1 MCARAGSA
9 ASLWPCSTS
18 TVTAPRASLRRTTL
32 CVLWSTRSP
41 TACRASSWTF
51 TWTLAPSSTFIRPE
65 GRTNSRPAP
74 LPLPPERGEGSH
86 YPGLLHLGLVPE
98 FSPGLE
104 GVVAAETAV
113 SEVDGANGRLIY
125 RGGYLIEDLAPVASY
140 EEVAY
145 LLWHGELPT
154 KAQLDGLRNQMAH
167 ARNLNDPARGALEAT
182 DPTTNPMD
190 ILRTVV
196 SAQGSHQTLPNP
208 TLEEAVALT
217 SVFPTIVAAAHRRS
231 QGKDLV
237 LPRDDLGHAANL
249 LWMMDGKEPSA
260 DRTRW
265 LESYLVLLADH
276 GLNASTFAARVIAST
291 GSDLTS
297 CVVGAIGAL
306 KGPAH
311 GGATFAA
318 STMPDKI
325 GPADNADRWMHEAHA
340 RHERFAGFGHRVYR
354 TYDPRAKI
362 LREMSKTAAPDLHR
376 TAARTEEVALRILHE
391 AHPERPNATNVDF
404 WAAVVLTGAG
414 IPKELFTC
422 IFATSRVVGWTAHV
436 LEALQDLRI
445 IRPASV
451 WIGPEPGHKPLPL
464 AKR

>member
-1 MCARAGSA
+1 M
-9 ASLWPCSTS
+9 
-18 TVTAPRASLRRTTL
+18 
-32 CVLWSTRSP
+32 
-41 TACRASSWTF
+41 
-51 TWTLAPSSTFIRPE
+51 
-65 GRTNSRPAP
+65 
-74 LPLPPERGEGSH
+74 
-86 YPGLLHLGLVPE
+86 PE

-145 LLWHGELPT
+145 LLWNGDLPT
-154 KAQLDGLRNQMAH
+154 TAELDALRQQMAP
-167 ARNLNDPARGALEAT
+167 ARHLNAAARGALEAG
-182 DPTTNPMD
+182 DRATNPMD

-196 SAQGSHQTLPNP
+196 SAQGSAKTLTKP

-217 SVFPTIVAAAHRRS
+217 AVFPTIVAAAYRRS
-231 QGKDLV
+231 QGKDV
-237 LPRDDLGHAANL
+237 IEPRDDLGHAANL
-249 LWMMDGKEPSA
+249 LWMMDGKEPCP

-265 LESYLVLLADH
+265 LEMYLVLLADH
-276 GLNASTFAARVIAST
+276 GLNASTFTARVIAST

-311 GGATFAA
+311 GGATFAVR
-318 STMPDKI
+318 TMLDKI
-325 GPADNADRWMHEAHA
+325 GSADNAEKWLTEAHA
-340 RHERFAGFGHRVYR
+340 RKERFAGFGHRVYR
-354 TYDPRAKI
+354 TYDPRATI
-362 LREMSKTAAPDLHR
+362 FREMAKTAAPELHR
-376 TAARTEEVALRILHE
+376 TAARAEEVALRILHE
-391 AHPERPNATNVDF
+391 AHPERPNATNVDY
-404 WAAVVLTGAG
+404 WAAVVLTGAD

-422 IFATSRVVGWTAHV
+422 LFATSRVAGWTAHV

-451 WIGPEPGHKPLPL
+451 WIGPEPGKKPLAL